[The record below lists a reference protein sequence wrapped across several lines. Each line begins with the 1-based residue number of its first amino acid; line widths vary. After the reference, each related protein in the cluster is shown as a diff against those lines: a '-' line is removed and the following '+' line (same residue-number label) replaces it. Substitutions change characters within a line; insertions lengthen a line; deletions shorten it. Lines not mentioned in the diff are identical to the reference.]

1 MKTWYNFTD
10 KGETPV
16 LSIFDDIGAYGVSAK
31 QFLDDLRAV
40 KAKSVDLEINSPG
53 GDVFAGL
60 AIYNGLRNSGK
71 TIHVKVLG
79 LAASAASLVAMAGD
93 TIEMPENAFLMIH
106 NPWSFAAG
114 DARDMR
120 ATADVLDKIGASLVT
135 TYANRT
141 GKSEDEIS
149 AMLAAETWLTA
160 QEALDMGFATSVVAA
175 SPIKASFEL
184 DRLPANVRASYENAA
199 PAPDDADVDPE
210 KPDSDPQANAS
221 NDGEGAGFAAPTFAD
236 QVQEVAAAAGLP
248 AYAAVWSADSKLAD
262 IAAVKARAAESRE
275 IVALCR
281 LAGKE
286 GMADGLIRS
295 ATALADARQRVFA
308 ALEDGQE
315 HIDTSPKAS
324 STPAQGAQPTGV
336 KTADVWAA
344 RRKQQSTI

>member
-1 MKTWYNFTD
+1 MKTWYNLAN
-10 KGETPV
+10 KGETSV
-16 LSIFDDIGAYGVSAK
+16 MSIFDDIGAYGVSAK
-31 QFLDDLRAV
+31 AFLDDLRSV
-40 KAKSVDLEINSPG
+40 KGSTVSLEINSPG

-71 TIHVKVLG
+71 TINVKVLG

-114 DARDMR
+114 DANDMR
-120 ATADVLDKIGASLVT
+120 ATADVLDKIGASLAT

-184 DRLPANVRASYENAA
+184 DRLPANVRASYEGAA
-199 PAPDDADVDPE
+199 PTQGGDDVDQ
-210 KPDSDPQANAS
+210 KNPDSDPQASAS
-221 NDGEGAGFAAPTFAD
+221 DEGAGFATPTFAD
-236 QVQEVAAAAGLP
+236 QVQEVAATVGLP
-248 AYAAVWSADSKLAD
+248 AYAAVWSADTKLAD

-275 IVALCR
+275 IVALCK

-295 ATALADARQRVFA
+295 ATALADARQKVFA

-344 RRKQQSTI
+344 RRKQQSTII

>member
-1 MKTWYNFTD
+1 MKTWYNLTD
-10 KGETPV
+10 KGEAPV

-31 QFLDDLRAV
+31 LFLDDLRAV

-71 TIHVKVLG
+71 TINVKVLG

-106 NPWSFAAG
+106 NPWSFAMG
-114 DARDMR
+114 DADDMR

-149 AMLAAETWLTA
+149 AMLAAETWMTA

-175 SPIKASFEL
+175 SPIRASFEL
-184 DRLPANVRASYENAA
+184 DRLPSNVRAAYEGAATAPEDAADIDPENPDAA
-199 PAPDDADVDPE
+199 P
-210 KPDSDPQANAS
+210 QAI
-221 NDGEGAGFAAPTFAD
+221 DEGAGFAAPTFAD
-236 QVQEVAAAAGLP
+236 QVQEVAAAAGLS
-248 AYAAVWSADSKLAD
+248 AYAAAWSADSKLAD

-275 IVALCR
+275 IVALCK

-344 RRKQQSTI
+344 RRKQQSVTI